1 MTAMMLM
8 IMSFNMMF
16 IVHCGDNDSDVH
28 CDDDGHDYDYD
39 GIASHDA

>member
-28 CDDDGHDYDYD
+28 CDDDSHDCDSE